1 MKSKKEI
8 KKIAEKCISIEVNE
22 AKNLINKIDDNFVD
36 VVNVLYQT
44 RGRIIITAIGKS
56 ANISNKIVATL
67 NSTGTSAI
75 FVHAAEALHGDLG
88 VIKSEDIIICIS
100 NSGNTNEIK
109 LLVSQI
115 RNLSNKLIAITGNPS
130 SFLAKY
136 SDYVLDVGVEK
147 EACINNLAPTSSTTN
162 QLIIG
167 DAIAVSLLYCNG
179 FTKKDFAKY
188 HPGGTL
194 GKRISISLED
204 LVNES
209 NFVTVNHN
217 DSLQKVIFEISNKCK
232 GATAVVKNKNLL
244 GIITDGDLRRML
256 QRTSDITKIKA
267 KDIMSSNPKT
277 LDKKVLAYDGL
288 LYMQKNKINQIIVTS
303 NTDYI
308 GIVHI
313 NEILKQEL
321 V

>member
-1 MKSKKEI
+1 MKSKREI
-8 KKIAEKCISIEVNE
+8 KKIAQKCISIEVNE
-22 AKNLINKIDDNFVD
+22 AKNLMSKIDDNFVD
-36 VVNVLYQT
+36 VVNVLFQT

-67 NSTGTSAI
+67 NSTGTPAI

-88 VIKSEDIIICIS
+88 VINSDDTIICIS

-109 LLVSQI
+109 LLISQI
-115 RNLSNKLIAITGNPS
+115 RNLSNKLIAITGNSS
-130 SFLAKY
+130 SFLAKQA
-136 SDYVLDVGVEK
+136 DYVLDVGVEK
-147 EACINNLAPTSSTTN
+147 EACINNLVPTSSTTN

-167 DAIAVSLLYCNG
+167 DAIAVTLLYCNG

-204 LVNES
+204 LVS
-209 NFVTVNHN
+209 SSSSVTVNYN

-256 QRTSDITKIKA
+256 QKTSDITKIKA

-313 NEILKQEL
+313 NDILKQEL

>member
-1 MKSKKEI
+1 MKSKREI
-8 KKIAEKCISIEVNE
+8 KKIAQKCISIEVDE

-44 RGRIIITAIGKS
+44 RGRVIITAIGKS

-67 NSTGTSAI
+67 NSTGTPAI

-88 VIKSEDIIICIS
+88 VINSEDTIICIS

-109 LLVSQI
+109 LLISQI
-115 RNLSNKLIAITGNPS
+115 RSLSNKLIAITGNSS
-130 SFLAKY
+130 SFLAKQA
-136 SDYVLDVGVEK
+136 DYVLDVGVEK

-167 DAIAVSLLYCNG
+167 DAIAVALLYCND

>member
-1 MKSKKEI
+1 MKSKREI
-8 KKIAEKCISIEVNE
+8 KKIAQKCISIEVDE

-44 RGRIIITAIGKS
+44 RGRVIITAIGKS

-67 NSTGTSAI
+67 NSTGTPAI

-88 VIKSEDIIICIS
+88 VINSEDTIICIS

-109 LLVSQI
+109 LLISQI
-115 RNLSNKLIAITGNPS
+115 RSLSNKLIAITGNSS
-130 SFLAKY
+130 SFLAKQA
-136 SDYVLDVGVEK
+136 DYVLDVGVEK

-167 DAIAVSLLYCNG
+167 DAIAVALLYCNG

-194 GKRISISLED
+194 GKRISISLGD

-256 QRTSDITKIKA
+256 HRTSDITNIKA

>member
-1 MKSKKEI
+1 MKSKREI
-8 KKIAEKCISIEVNE
+8 KKIAQKCISIEVDE

-44 RGRIIITAIGKS
+44 RGRVIITAIGKS

-67 NSTGTSAI
+67 NSTGTPAI

-88 VIKSEDIIICIS
+88 VINSEDTIICIS

-109 LLVSQI
+109 LLISQI
-115 RNLSNKLIAITGNPS
+115 RSLSNKLIAITGNSS
-130 SFLAKY
+130 SFLAKQA
-136 SDYVLDVGVEK
+136 DYVLDVGVEK

-167 DAIAVSLLYCNG
+167 DAIAVALLYCNG

-204 LVNES
+204 LVSES

>member
-1 MKSKKEI
+1 MKSKREI
-8 KKIAEKCISIEVNE
+8 KKIAQKCISIEVNE

-44 RGRIIITAIGKS
+44 RGRVIITAIGKS

-67 NSTGTSAI
+67 NSTGTPAI

-88 VIKSEDIIICIS
+88 VINSEDTIICIS

-109 LLVSQI
+109 LLISQI
-115 RNLSNKLIAITGNPS
+115 RSLSNKLIAITGNSS
-130 SFLAKY
+130 SFLAKQA
-136 SDYVLDVGVEK
+136 DYVLDVGVEK

-167 DAIAVSLLYCNG
+167 DAIAVALLYCNG

-256 QRTSDITKIKA
+256 HRTSDITNIKA

>member
-1 MKSKKEI
+1 MKSKREI
-8 KKIAEKCISIEVNE
+8 KKIAQKCISIEVKE

-67 NSTGTSAI
+67 NSTGTPAI

-88 VIKSEDIIICIS
+88 VINSEDTIICIS
-100 NSGNTNEIK
+100 NSGNTNEVK
-109 LLVSQI
+109 LLISQI
-115 RNLSNKLIAITGNPS
+115 RSLSNKLIAITGNSS
-130 SFLAKY
+130 SFLAKQA
-136 SDYVLDVGVEK
+136 DYVLDVGVEK

-167 DAIAVSLLYCNG
+167 DAIAVALLYCNG

-204 LVNES
+204 LVSES

>member
-1 MKSKKEI
+1 MKSKREI
-8 KKIAEKCISIEVNE
+8 KKIAQKCISIEVDE
-22 AKNLINKIDDNFVD
+22 AKNLVNKIDDNFVD

-44 RGRIIITAIGKS
+44 RGRVIITAIGKS

-67 NSTGTSAI
+67 NSTGTPAI

-88 VIKSEDIIICIS
+88 VINSEDTIICIS

-109 LLVSQI
+109 LLISQI
-115 RNLSNKLIAITGNPS
+115 RSLSNKLIAITGNSS
-130 SFLAKY
+130 SFLAKQA
-136 SDYVLDVGVEK
+136 DYVLDVGVEK

-167 DAIAVSLLYCNG
+167 DAIAVALLYCNG

-256 QRTSDITKIKA
+256 HRTSDITNIKA

>member
-1 MKSKKEI
+1 MKSKREI
-8 KKIAEKCISIEVNE
+8 KKIAQKCISIEVNE

-36 VVNVLYQT
+36 VVNVLHQT
-44 RGRIIITAIGKS
+44 KGRIIITAIGKS

-67 NSTGTSAI
+67 NSTGTPSI

-204 LVNES
+204 LLSES
-209 NFVTVNHN
+209 SFVTVNHN

-256 QRTSDITKIKA
+256 QKTSDITKIQA

-277 LDKKVLAYDGL
+277 LDKKVLAFDCLTFYA
-288 LYMQKNKINQIIVTS
+288 KK
-303 NTDYI
+303 
-308 GIVHI
+308 
-313 NEILKQEL
+313 
-321 V
+321 

>member
-1 MKSKKEI
+1 MKSKREI
-8 KKIAEKCISIEVNE
+8 KKIAQKCISIEVDE

-44 RGRIIITAIGKS
+44 RGRVIITAIGKS

-67 NSTGTSAI
+67 NSTGTPAI

-88 VIKSEDIIICIS
+88 VINSEDTIICIS

-109 LLVSQI
+109 LLISQI
-115 RNLSNKLIAITGNPS
+115 RSLSNKLIAITGNSS
-130 SFLAKY
+130 SFLAKQA
-136 SDYVLDVGVEK
+136 DYVLDVGVEK

-167 DAIAVSLLYCNG
+167 DAIAVALLYCNG

-194 GKRISISLED
+194 GKRISISLGD

-277 LDKKVLAYDGL
+277 LDTKVLAYDAL

>member
-1 MKSKKEI
+1 MKSKREI
-8 KKIAEKCISIEVNE
+8 KKIAQKCISIEVDE

-44 RGRIIITAIGKS
+44 RGRVIITAIGKS

-67 NSTGTSAI
+67 NSTGTPAI

-88 VIKSEDIIICIS
+88 VINSEDTIICIS

-109 LLVSQI
+109 LLISQI
-115 RNLSNKLIAITGNPS
+115 RSLSNKLIAITGNSS
-130 SFLAKY
+130 SFLAKQA
-136 SDYVLDVGVEK
+136 DYVLDVGVEK

-167 DAIAVSLLYCNG
+167 DAIAVALLYCNG

>member
-1 MKSKKEI
+1 MKSKKDI
-8 KKIAEKCISIEVNE
+8 KKIAQNCISIEVDE
-22 AKNLINKIDDNFVD
+22 AKKLINKIDDNFVD
-36 VVNVLYQT
+36 IINVLYQNK
-44 RGRIIITAIGKS
+44 GRIIITAIGKS

-67 NSTGTSAI
+67 NSTGSPAI
-75 FVHAAEALHGDLG
+75 FVHAAEAVHGDLG
-88 VIKSEDIIICIS
+88 VIKNEDIIICIS
-100 NSGNTNEIK
+100 NSGNTDEIK

-115 RNLSNKLIAITGNPS
+115 RDLQNKLIAITGNRS

-136 SDYVLDVGVEK
+136 ADYVLDVGVEK
-147 EACINNLAPTSSTTN
+147 EACLNNLAPTSSTTN
-162 QLIIG
+162 QLVMG
-167 DAIAVSLLYCNG
+167 DAIAVSLLYCND
-179 FTKKDFAKY
+179 FTKRDFAKN

-204 LVNES
+204 LISKSSFVSVNY
-209 NFVTVNHN
+209 N
-217 DSLQKVIFEISNKCK
+217 DNLQKVIFEISNKCL
-232 GATAVVKNKNLL
+232 GATAVVKNKNLI

-256 QRTSDITKIKA
+256 QKTSNITKVIA
-267 KDIMSSNPKT
+267 KDIMSVNPKT
-277 LDKKVLAYDGL
+277 LDKNVLAYEGL

-303 NTDYI
+303 NNEYM

>member
-1 MKSKKEI
+1 MKSKREI
-8 KKIAEKCISIEVNE
+8 KKIAQKCISIEVDE

-44 RGRIIITAIGKS
+44 RGRVIITAIGKS

-67 NSTGTSAI
+67 NSTGTPAI

-88 VIKSEDIIICIS
+88 VINSEDTIICIS

-109 LLVSQI
+109 LLISQI
-115 RNLSNKLIAITGNPS
+115 RSLSNKLIAITGNSS
-130 SFLAKY
+130 SFLAKQ

-167 DAIAVSLLYCNG
+167 DAIAVALLYCNG

-256 QRTSDITKIKA
+256 QKTSDITKIKA

>member
-1 MKSKKEI
+1 MKSKREI
-8 KKIAEKCISIEVNE
+8 KKIAQKCISIEVDE
-22 AKNLINKIDDNFVD
+22 AKNLVNKIDDNFVD

-44 RGRIIITAIGKS
+44 RGRVIITAIGKS

-67 NSTGTSAI
+67 NSTGTPAI

-88 VIKSEDIIICIS
+88 VINSEDTIICIS

-109 LLVSQI
+109 LLISQI
-115 RNLSNKLIAITGNPS
+115 RSLSNKLIAITGNSS
-130 SFLAKY
+130 SFLAKQA
-136 SDYVLDVGVEK
+136 DYVLDVGVEK

-167 DAIAVSLLYCNG
+167 DAIAVALLYCNG

-204 LVNES
+204 LVSES

-256 QRTSDITKIKA
+256 QRASDITKIKA

>member
-1 MKSKKEI
+1 MKSKREI
-8 KKIAEKCISIEVNE
+8 KKIAQKCISIEVNE

-67 NSTGTSAI
+67 NSTGTPAI

-88 VIKSEDIIICIS
+88 VINSEDTIICIS

-109 LLVSQI
+109 LLISQI
-115 RNLSNKLIAITGNPS
+115 KSLSNKLIAITGNSS
-130 SFLAKY
+130 SFLAKQ

-167 DAIAVSLLYCNG
+167 DAIAVALLYCNG

-204 LVNES
+204 LVSES

-217 DSLQKVIFEISNKCK
+217 DSLQKVIFEITNKCK

-256 QRTSDITKIKA
+256 QKTCDITKIKA

>member
-1 MKSKKEI
+1 MKSKREI
-8 KKIAEKCISIEVNE
+8 KKIAQKCISIEVDE

-44 RGRIIITAIGKS
+44 RGRVIITAIGKS

-67 NSTGTSAI
+67 NSTGTPAI

-88 VIKSEDIIICIS
+88 VINSEDTIICIS

-109 LLVSQI
+109 LLISQI
-115 RNLSNKLIAITGNPS
+115 RSLSNKLIAITGNSS
-130 SFLAKY
+130 SFLAKQA
-136 SDYVLDVGVEK
+136 DYVLDVGVEK

-167 DAIAVSLLYCNG
+167 DAIAVALLYCND

-204 LVNES
+204 LVSES

-267 KDIMSSNPKT
+267 EDIMSSNPKT

>member
-1 MKSKKEI
+1 MKSKREI
-8 KKIAEKCISIEVNE
+8 KKIAQKCISIEVDE
-22 AKNLINKIDDNFVD
+22 AKNLVNKIDDNFVD

-44 RGRIIITAIGKS
+44 RGRVIITAIGKS

-67 NSTGTSAI
+67 NSTGTPAI

-88 VIKSEDIIICIS
+88 VINSEDTIICIS

-109 LLVSQI
+109 LLISQI
-115 RNLSNKLIAITGNPS
+115 RSLSNKLIAITGNSS
-130 SFLAKY
+130 SFLAKQA
-136 SDYVLDVGVEK
+136 DYVLDVGVEK

-167 DAIAVSLLYCNG
+167 DAIAVALLYCNG

-204 LVNES
+204 LVSES

>member
-8 KKIAEKCISIEVNE
+8 KKVAQKCISIEVNE

-36 VVNVLYQT
+36 VINELYLT
-44 RGRIIITAIGKS
+44 KGRIIITAVGKS

-67 NSTGTSAI
+67 NSTGTPAI
-75 FVHAAEALHGDLG
+75 FVHATEAFHGDLG
-88 VIKSEDIIICIS
+88 VIKNEDTIICIS

-115 RNLSNKLIAITGNPS
+115 SNLSNKLIAITGNSS
-130 SFLAKY
+130 SFLAKQA
-136 SDYVLDVGVEK
+136 DYVLDIGVEK

-167 DAIAVSLLYCNG
+167 DAIAVSLLYCND
-179 FTKKDFAKY
+179 FTKRDFAKY

-204 LVNES
+204 LVSES
-209 NFVTVNHN
+209 SFVTVNQN
-217 DSLQKVIFEISNKCK
+217 DNLQKVIFEISNKCK
-232 GATAVVKNKNLL
+232 GATAVVKNKKLL

-256 QRTSDITKIKA
+256 QKTSNITKIKA

-277 LDKKVLAYDGL
+277 LEKKVLAYDGL

-303 NTDYI
+303 NNDYI

>member
-1 MKSKKEI
+1 MKSKREI
-8 KKIAEKCISIEVNE
+8 KKIAQKCISIEVDE

-67 NSTGTSAI
+67 NSTGTPAI

-88 VIKSEDIIICIS
+88 VINSEDTIICIS

-109 LLVSQI
+109 LLISQI
-115 RNLSNKLIAITGNPS
+115 RSLSNKLIAITGNSS
-130 SFLAKY
+130 SFLAKQA
-136 SDYVLDVGVEK
+136 DYVLDVGVEK

-167 DAIAVSLLYCNG
+167 DAIAVALLYCND

-204 LVNES
+204 LVSES

-267 KDIMSSNPKT
+267 EDIMSSNPKT

>member
-1 MKSKKEI
+1 MKSKREI
-8 KKIAEKCISIEVNE
+8 KKIAQKCISIEVNE

-67 NSTGTSAI
+67 NSTGTPAI

-88 VIKSEDIIICIS
+88 VINSEDTIICIS

-109 LLVSQI
+109 LLISQI
-115 RNLSNKLIAITGNPS
+115 RSLSNKLIAITGNSS
-130 SFLAKY
+130 SFLAKQA
-136 SDYVLDVGVEK
+136 DYVLDVGVEK

-167 DAIAVSLLYCNG
+167 DAIAVALLYCNG

-204 LVNES
+204 LLSES

-256 QRTSDITKIKA
+256 QKTSDITKIKA